1 MTADRDRLGFYAA
14 LGVPPD
20 ADASAL
26 RDAYRARIKAV
37 HPDRNAAPD
46 ASAHFQTVHQA
57 YQVLGD
63 PDGRARYD
71 AWHRDTPAGE
81 PVPPEFLPILTCE
94 RCGQASPHLR
104 VIVVHWVWSA
114 LFFTRH
120 GHTPYLACPACGTR
134 LLAVASVKAGL
145 FGWWGVPFGPLLTP
159 VTLWKNLTAPMPAE
173 VNVPMLLHQAVAYA
187 QRGQHG
193 EAGNALAA
201 AEGLVGGHQDLWTR
215 VRAVRDHLPVHARGA
230 EAAQP
235 WRGVRTVLPRAAA
248 LLPAVAVLS
257 GVGTLIDRDVQRE
270 AAQAAACRAQQA
282 AVTTARA
289 ALDATHADLSRE
301 NSRLGS
307 RSRELDA
314 QRYTLDA
321 ASLNVMIDEYNT
333 DLTVFEDRLDRFE
346 QQQAAFNGQV
356 EQYNAQCAADR

>member
-81 PVPPEFLPILTCE
+81 PVPPEFLPVLTCE

-173 VNVPMLLHQAVAYA
+173 VNVPMLLHRRSRTRSAASTARQGTPWPRPRGWWVAT
-187 QRGQHG
+187 RTCGR
-193 EAGNALAA
+193 AGGRCAITCPS
-201 AEGLVGGHQDLWTR
+201 TR
-215 VRAVRDHLPVHARGA
+215 VAPRLRSPGGA
-230 EAAQP
+230 SGP
-235 WRGVRTVLPRAAA
+235 YC
-248 LLPAVAVLS
+248 PAPPPS
-257 GVGTLIDRDVQRE
+257 
-270 AAQAAACRAQQA
+270 
-282 AVTTARA
+282 
-289 ALDATHADLSRE
+289 
-301 NSRLGS
+301 SRLW
-307 RSRELDA
+307 RCCPA
-314 QRYTLDA
+314 WA
-321 ASLNVMIDEYNT
+321 P
-333 DLTVFEDRLDRFE
+333 
-346 QQQAAFNGQV
+346 
-356 EQYNAQCAADR
+356 